1 MSIIAI
7 DFEASCL
14 PRHGRSFPIEVGV
27 SCYLWTRSWIIR
39 PHDDW
44 AEWDWTPE
52 AEALHG
58 LTRERIKREGRPVAD
73 VLEELTI
80 AVGRSRVVADSLI
93 DQYWLDTLA
102 NAAGMPRP
110 FTIDHVSLV
119 MDEAGAGQ
127 QVIADAV
134 AKADGRHPTRHRAS
148 DDARWLSVV
157 IEHILA
163 PVPVPASSRWAGPA
177 AIRAC

>member
-39 PHDDW
+39 PHRDW
-44 AEWDWTPE
+44 AGWDWTPE
-52 AEALHG
+52 AESLHG
-58 LTRERIKREGRPVAD
+58 LTRERIEREGWPAER

-80 AVGRSRVVADSLI
+80 VVGRSRVVADSLI

-102 NAAGMPRP
+102 QAADMPSP
-110 FTIDHVSLV
+110 FTIDHVALV

-127 QVIADAV
+127 QTIAGAV
-134 AKADGRHPTRHRAS
+134 AKADARHPTRHRAA
-148 DDARWLSVV
+148 DDARWLSAVV
-157 IEHILA
+157 DHILA
-163 PVPVPASSRWAGPA
+163 PVPVPAPPCWPEPA
-177 AIRAC
+177 AVRAC